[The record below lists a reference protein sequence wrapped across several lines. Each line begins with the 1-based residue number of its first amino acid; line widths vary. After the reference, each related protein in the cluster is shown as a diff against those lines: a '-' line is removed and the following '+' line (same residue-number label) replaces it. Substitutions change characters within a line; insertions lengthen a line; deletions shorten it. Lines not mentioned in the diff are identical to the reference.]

1 MSTATHRTAEPA
13 PDPAATTPGDRSR
26 PGRARLRRSQLG
38 HARSLVG
45 VVPFFAFV
53 AVFLAIPTIVVAV
66 GAFTSDDGR
75 PTLSNV
81 AALANGYIID
91 AFTRSIVLSATTA
104 VIGAVIGALLA
115 YALVTA
121 KEGGLLR
128 RIVTA
133 ASGVL
138 AQFGGVTLAFAFIA
152 TIGLSGFV
160 TVFLREHLGIDI
172 YSHGVWLFS
181 LPGLVLVYTYF
192 QVPLMVIVFLP
203 ALDGIRPQ
211 WREATESLGGSTWQ
225 YWRRVAGPLLAPAFL
240 GSTLLLFANAFSA
253 YATAAALVSQGS
265 PIVPLQI
272 RSALTSE
279 VVLGQQNLGK
289 AMALG
294 MVVVVAVVMALYA
307 LLQRRTAKWLG

>member
-1 MSTATHRTAEPA
+1 M
-13 PDPAATTPGDRSR
+13 RS
-26 PGRARLRRSQLG
+26 
-38 HARSLVG
+38 ARSLLG
-45 VVPFFAFV
+45 TVPFFAYI
-53 AVFLAIPTIVVAV
+53 AIFLVVPTLVVV
-66 GAFTSDDGR
+66 IGAFTGDGGF
-75 PTLSNV
+75 TMANLTALGDQYIL
-81 AALANGYIID
+81 AAFG
-91 AFTRSIVLSATTA
+91 RSILLSAVTA
-104 VIGAVIGALLA
+104 GIGAVLGALLA
-115 YALVTA
+115 YALTTA
-121 KEGGLLR
+121 KPGGPLR
-128 RIVTA
+128 RVVTA

-160 TVFLREHLGIDI
+160 TVFLRDRLGIDL
-172 YSHGVWLFS
+172 YSGGVWLFE
-181 LPGLVLVYTYF
+181 LPGLALVYTYF
-192 QVPLMVIVFLP
+192 QIPLMVIVFLP

-225 YWRRVAGPLLAPAFL
+225 YWTRVAGPLLAPAFL

-253 YATAAALVSQGS
+253 YATAAALVSQGN

-294 MVVVVAVVMALYA
+294 MVVVVAVVMTLYA
-307 LLQRRTAKWLG
+307 MLQKRTARWLG